1 MFNENLVK
9 IRKNKGMTQES
20 LAAKLNV
27 VRQTISKWEKGL
39 SVPDADMLQKLAD
52 VLEVSA
58 SELLGEHIEN
68 EPDINVVAE
77 SLAQL
82 NEQLAIRNRRTKMA
96 WKISAIVL
104 FIITIASVSLAFSI
118 KTMKVMKEPEEK
130 TLLELIRE
138 DKKINPN
145 AAITEIRTTHFT
157 DDECIVITRNGEH
170 WANGVWYIQYDD
182 KEIIQKINIEP
193 DVGGNV
199 MSCKLV
205 ELAEGE
211 FAEFY
216 SASHMG
222 NGCTYLWNG
231 GSAELY
237 EFSGTVDN
245 HREGYISSKLV
256 KKYNLPILDEEDFGY
271 GYSFVY
277 QGGKLSSKYYDVN
290 GDGYEDAVFEGV
302 KELVSDEENEPFVR
316 FLVKKVYLYDNFEF
330 VYSKD
335 LSYEKELQ

>member
-1 MFNENLVK
+1 MFKENLVK
-9 IRKNKGMTQES
+9 IRKNKGLSQEA
-20 LAAKLNV
+20 LAIKLNV

-39 SVPDADMLQKLAD
+39 SVPDAEMLQKLAD

-58 SELLGEHIEN
+58 SELLGEHIDN

-77 SLAQL
+77 TLAQL
-82 NEQLAIRNRRTKMA
+82 NEHLAIRNRRTKMA
-96 WKISAIVL
+96 WKISAIAL

-118 KTMKVMKEPEEK
+118 KTMKEMNEPEKK
-130 TLLELIRE
+130 TLLELIQE
-138 DKKINPN
+138 DKEINPDS
-145 AAITEIRTTHFT
+145 AITEIRTTHFT
-157 DDECIVITRNGEH
+157 GDECIAITRNGDH
-170 WANGVWYIQYDD
+170 WANGVWYIYYDD

-211 FAEFY
+211 FVEFY

-222 NGCTYLWNG
+222 NGSTYLWNCG
-231 GSAELY
+231 ELY
-237 EFSGTVDN
+237 KFWGTVDN
-245 HREGYISSKLV
+245 HWEGYISRKLV
-256 KKYNLPILDEEDFGY
+256 KKYNLPILDEKDCGY

-277 QGGKLSSKYYDVN
+277 QGGKLSSKYYDVD

-302 KELVSDEENEPFVR
+302 KELVSDESKEPLKL
-316 FLVKKVYLYDNFEF
+316 FLVKDVYLYGDFEF
-330 VYSKD
+330 IYSED